1 MPFAALLVLTW
12 YYSVYFLFSATSQV
26 EEFHSKMRYL
36 ICRAGHFFERK
47 KKKKVYLSRLNTNAG
62 VSRDTNQVDLSEWR
76 PGARCG
82 HAQRKMHESKTNQ
95 TTLFK
100 SVHVLNLQMCKN
112 SEFSWS
118 AAILTRRFK
127 VISFLSPICQYLL
140 EQNDHWGPAVQV
152 LIIKLRKQWLTSV
165 PVSQSVV
172 TVKPRDSETGVAKWK
187 SAIMLFSSSLLFF
200 EKEAIF

>member
-1 MPFAALLVLTW
+1 
-12 YYSVYFLFSATSQV
+12 
-26 EEFHSKMRYL
+26 
-36 ICRAGHFFERK
+36 
-47 KKKKVYLSRLNTNAG
+47 
-62 VSRDTNQVDLSEWR
+62 
-76 PGARCG
+76 
-82 HAQRKMHESKTNQ
+82 
-95 TTLFK
+95 
-100 SVHVLNLQMCKN
+100 MCKN

-172 TVKPRDSETGVAKWK
+172 TVKPRDSETGNQPSRFFHRLGFSLKKRPYFRLK
-187 SAIMLFSSSLLFF
+187 SLTDFGQILELWTLFTFMSKHDYRKMRNSYTDFCQSLSGYDNELVSLNVSIG
-200 EKEAIF
+200 EKKFWIINLVYMQTFI